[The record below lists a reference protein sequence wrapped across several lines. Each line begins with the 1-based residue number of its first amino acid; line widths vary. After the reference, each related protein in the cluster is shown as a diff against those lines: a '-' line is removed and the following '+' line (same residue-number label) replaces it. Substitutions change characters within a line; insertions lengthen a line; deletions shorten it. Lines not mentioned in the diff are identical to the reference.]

1 MRQVSKE
8 INLADS
14 SISSLIAKFAFPAI
28 LANLVGSLYNIAD
41 QIFVGQKMGTV
52 GNAATNIAF
61 PLVLLMTMFSTM
73 LGSGGSSQ
81 FSLYQG
87 AGENKEAGKIVG
99 NSLVALVI
107 SGVGLMAVTLLFLR
121 PLMELFGAKGETLEL
136 AMEYTRVIAIGMPFQ
151 IFGAGASMFI
161 RADGSPKY
169 AMISTLTGAIL
180 NVILDPIFIFGM
192 NMDMTGAALA
202 TIIGQIVGA
211 LIALSY
217 FRKFKSAEL
226 KQEAFIPRFSCL
238 KEICIL
244 GLPAGLMQIA
254 VMIVQIVMNN
264 TLGYYGEQTIYGRD
278 IPLAVSGVVTKINSI
293 FTATVMG
300 ICQSCQPIFG
310 YNYGAKNFKRV
321 KETFRTTALIA
332 TAVSAVS
339 EILFQLFPRQIL
351 EIFQQG
357 EELYISFGT
366 GYLRI
371 FMGAIFVN
379 GITVLISNFFP
390 SIGMAKEGMIASLS
404 RQVFFQ
410 LPLILLFPLIGGL
423 NGVLYAGPV
432 ADISAALLCSLLAR
446 KTLKQFNTGN
456 NE

>member
-1 MRQVSKE
+1 
-8 INLADS
+8 
-14 SISSLIAKFAFPAI
+14 
-28 LANLVGSLYNIAD
+28 
-41 QIFVGQKMGTV
+41 
-52 GNAATNIAF
+52 
-61 PLVLLMTMFSTM
+61 
-73 LGSGGSSQ
+73 
-81 FSLYQG
+81 
-87 AGENKEAGKIVG
+87 
-99 NSLVALVI
+99 
-107 SGVGLMAVTLLFLR
+107 
-121 PLMELFGAKGETLEL
+121 
-136 AMEYTRVIAIGMPFQ
+136 
-151 IFGAGASMFI
+151 MFI

-321 KETFRTTALIA
+321 KENA
-332 TAVSAVS
+332 
-339 EILFQLFPRQIL
+339 E
-351 EIFQQG
+351 
-357 EELYISFGT
+357 
-366 GYLRI
+366 
-371 FMGAIFVN
+371 
-379 GITVLISNFFP
+379 
-390 SIGMAKEGMIASLS
+390 
-404 RQVFFQ
+404 
-410 LPLILLFPLIGGL
+410 
-423 NGVLYAGPV
+423 
-432 ADISAALLCSLLAR
+432 
-446 KTLKQFNTGN
+446 
-456 NE
+456 